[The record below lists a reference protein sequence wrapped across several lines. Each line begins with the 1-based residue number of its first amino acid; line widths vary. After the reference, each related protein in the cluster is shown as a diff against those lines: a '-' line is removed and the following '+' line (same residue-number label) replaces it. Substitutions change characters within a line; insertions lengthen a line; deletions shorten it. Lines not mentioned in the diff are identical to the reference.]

1 MSATRVEVNRY
12 QDQGAKAVP
21 LIVIE
26 GEGGPLNAETQGNGL
41 IHARLRGACREIL
54 LKENLKE
61 EDRPFRRRRILRIIG
76 DRIIYEPPVFKNKI

>member
-1 MSATRVEVNRY
+1 MSEAHVEANRY
-12 QDQGAKAVP
+12 LDQGAKAVP

-54 LKENLKE
+54 LKE
-61 EDRPFRRRRILRIIG
+61 EDRPYRRRRILRTIG
-76 DRIIYEPPVFKNKI
+76 DRIIYEYSVFKNKI